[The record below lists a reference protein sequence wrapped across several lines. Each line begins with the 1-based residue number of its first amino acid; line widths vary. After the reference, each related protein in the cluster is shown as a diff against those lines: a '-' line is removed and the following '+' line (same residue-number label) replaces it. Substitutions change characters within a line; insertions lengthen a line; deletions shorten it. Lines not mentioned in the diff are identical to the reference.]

1 MKKLMLGN
9 EAVSRGAF
17 EAGVTVATAYPGTPS
32 TEITE
37 YLSSYPEIDS
47 EWSVNEKVAL
57 EIGIG
62 ASIAGARA
70 LVCMKHVGLNVA
82 MDPLM
87 SISYPGVN
95 GGLVIVVA
103 DDPGQHSSQN
113 EQDTRYFGIAAKI
126 PVLEPSDSQECKDFV
141 IKAFELSEQ
150 FDTPVI
156 LRLSTRVSH
165 SQSVVELGERQQ
177 ISLKDF
183 QSTEG
188 KYIVAPGY
196 ARKRRVVAEKRLE
209 ELHGFAE
216 TTDLNVVHESD
227 GPVGVITSGI
237 AFQYAREALPDA
249 GFLKLGLSYPL
260 PRKKIEEF
268 ASKFEKLYVVE
279 ELEPIFETLIKSWGV
294 KVIGKEKLPT
304 IGELDVSTIRE
315 ALTGRRLSETPLSLG
330 YQLPQRP
337 PVLCP
342 GCHHRGPFYV
352 LKKLKLRV
360 SGDIG
365 CYTLAAF
372 PPFSSMHTSICMG
385 ASIGM
390 AFGFEKARGKS
401 FAGESVAVIGD
412 STFWHSGVTGLIDVV
427 YNKGFT
433 TVIILDN
440 AVTAMTGHQENPS
453 TGRTL
458 HGTETVQLD
467 FEALARSIGIR
478 RVTNVDAY
486 DLDALERVIR
496 EEVAAKEPSVIIT
509 RKPCILKK
517 GTVSIRKEPC
527 EVQIEKCKACRKCI
541 ALGCPAIYWKENKAF
556 IDSTLC
562 TGCELCKSVCRFG
575 AITSK

>member
-1 MKKLMLGN
+1 MKRLMLGN
-9 EAVSRGAF
+9 EAVSRGAY

-541 ALGCPAIYWKENKAF
+541 ALGWPAIYWKENKAF

>member
-1 MKKLMLGN
+1 MKRLMLGN
-9 EAVSRGAF
+9 EAVSRGAY

>member
-1 MKKLMLGN
+1 
-9 EAVSRGAF
+9 
-17 EAGVTVATAYPGTPS
+17 
-32 TEITE
+32 
-37 YLSSYPEIDS
+37 
-47 EWSVNEKVAL
+47 
-57 EIGIG
+57 
-62 ASIAGARA
+62 
-70 LVCMKHVGLNVA
+70 
-82 MDPLM
+82 
-87 SISYPGVN
+87 
-95 GGLVIVVA
+95 VIVVA